1 MAQIRLSPEY
11 VYRPI
16 QVFSLWCG
24 ISNVIK
30 ESVVSSPQLAAVGQ
44 IEFAVDNK
52 RRLDRTKAVL
62 PVRVSG
68 NDGEGAYSDL
78 VHTLDISPTGVRLG
92 SVRRPLEVGSQIVLQ
107 YRQHRAEFRV
117 VWTRPLGSGG
127 EQQVGL
133 EADVQ
138 KDFWG
143 LETGAKARP
152 QLAAPA
158 PANRIQAGA

>member
-1 MAQIRLSPEY
+1 MLIGRYNLPPSGAVIFGP
-11 VYRPI
+11 
-16 QVFSLWCG
+16 VF
-24 ISNVIK
+24 IK
-30 ESVVSSPQLAAVGQ
+30 ESELNSPYLADARHM
-44 IEFAVDNK
+44 EPAADNK

-68 NDGEGAYSDL
+68 NDDCGSYSDL

-107 YRQHRAEFRV
+107 YRQHKAEFRV
-117 VWTRPLGSGG
+117 VWIRPLGSGG

-143 LETGAKARP
+143 LDAGAKVRP
-152 QLAAPA
+152 QGASPVV
-158 PANRIQAGA
+158 ANHIHAGA